1 MALITLTTD
10 FGLDDA
16 YVAAMKGVILSINP
30 QVTIVDLCHSIEPQ
44 NITQAAFILSTT
56 YRYFPPDAIHVVVVD
71 PGVGTERRA
80 VLLITPSAFFLAPDN
95 GVLSYVVE
103 EFAPP
108 GEEHPSTGERWL
120 GPELRAIAL
129 SNPHFW
135 RHPVSDTFHGRDI
148 FAPVAAHLSL
158 GTPATDFGDLIP
170 SLLTLPTP
178 RTQRREGGVLVGHVL
193 HIDHFGNLI
202 TDVKREDLP
211 RGKLF
216 VEVAGHII
224 DDLSPTYAEA
234 DELMAII
241 GSSGHLEVS
250 VKNGSAARLLRAK
263 IGDEVSITS
272 LKTG

>member
-44 NITQAAFILSTT
+44 NITQAAFILSTN
-56 YRYFPPDAIHVVVVD
+56 YRYFPQGTIHVVVVD

-80 VLLITPSAFFLAPDN
+80 VLLTTPSAFFLAPDN

-103 EFAPP
+103 EFAPLS
-108 GEEHPSTGERWL
+108 EEQPATGERWL

-158 GTPATDFGDLIP
+158 GTPTTDFGDLIP
-170 SLLTLPTP
+170 SLVAIPTP
-178 RTQRREGGVLVGHVL
+178 RIQRRESGVLVGHVL
-193 HIDHFGNLI
+193 HIDHFGNLVTNI
-202 TDVKREDLP
+202 KREDLP

-216 VEVAGHII
+216 VEVTGHII
-224 DDLSPTYAEA
+224 EDLSPTYAEA
-234 DELMAII
+234 EELMAII

-250 VKNGSAARLLRAK
+250 LRNGSAARLLRAK

-272 LKTG
+272 LGGG

>member
-10 FGLDDA
+10 FGLYDA

-30 QVTIVDLCHSIEPQ
+30 KVTIVDLCHSIEPQ

-56 YRYFPPDAIHVVVVD
+56 YRYFPSDAIHVVVVD

-80 VLLITPSAFFLAPDN
+80 VLLVTPSAFFLAPDN

-108 GEEHPSTGERWL
+108 GEEHPSAGERWL

-129 SNPHFW
+129 SNPRFW
-135 RHPVSDTFHGRDI
+135 LHPISDTFHGRDI

-170 SLLTLPTP
+170 TLITLPTP
-178 RTQRREGGVLVGHVL
+178 RAEKREDDVLVGHVL

-224 DDLSPTYAEA
+224 DDLSPSYAEA

-250 VKNGSAARLLRAK
+250 VKNGSAARLLGAK